1 MKVWIVYG
9 LSESDDECCDYNMG
23 VDSVWSNEEK
33 AKERAA
39 NIWGGE
45 TAEWTVQE

>member
-9 LSESDDECCDYNMG
+9 LGENGNGDYNMG